1 MVPPAIGDADCSGCC
16 CAYDFIEL
24 NCIGEDNTDR
34 DRRIDTDMTIIMVV
48 KLLSNGRFLD
58 NTILI
63 IALKTFFNTHHMII
77 CSYYCLILA
86 LYF

>member
-1 MVPPAIGDADCSGCC
+1 
-16 CAYDFIEL
+16 
-24 NCIGEDNTDR
+24 
-34 DRRIDTDMTIIMVV
+34 MTIIMVV